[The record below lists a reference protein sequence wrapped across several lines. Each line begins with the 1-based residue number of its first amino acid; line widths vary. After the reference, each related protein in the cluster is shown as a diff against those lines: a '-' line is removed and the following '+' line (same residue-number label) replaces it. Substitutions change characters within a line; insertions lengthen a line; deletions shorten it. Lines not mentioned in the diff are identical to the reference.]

1 MEYKSNFENLV
12 HQNIQEIL
20 RDEKRLSQIELQL
33 EKKHEELARKEHKT
47 G

>member
-1 MEYKSNFENLV
+1 MGYKSNFENLV

-20 RDEKRLSQIELQL
+20 DDEKKLSQIELQL
-33 EKKHEELARKEHKT
+33 EKKHEELARKHKT